1 MTNTITSIINTCN
14 IQSQIR
20 LHEVTRSEHHFSD
33 VLAYQIQEIKPV
45 VSIAAAKREDKKKDA
60 EVSNAK
66 TEKQSANEKQMATMR
81 INSKIAAELML
92 TGKTDIEDEMINP
105 VNYRRAY
112 YMD

>member
-45 VSIAAAKREDKKKDA
+45 VSIA
-60 EVSNAK
+60 AK